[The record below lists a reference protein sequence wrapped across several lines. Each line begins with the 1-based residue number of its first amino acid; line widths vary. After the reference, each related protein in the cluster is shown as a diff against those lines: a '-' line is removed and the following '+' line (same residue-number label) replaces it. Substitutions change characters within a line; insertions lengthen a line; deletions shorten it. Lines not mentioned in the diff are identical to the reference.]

1 MPNTI
6 KVNKANLESAITQF
20 EIVSPPIENLAE
32 ILEGVIFDSKKLR
45 PSVKKQMNELA
56 IELASKVRTI
66 ANNTE
71 SFHQDLVKI
80 NNIVEEIDK
89 GTYNDKKF
97 TLAETDNAIW
107 TSTEADDVWELLNV
121 FKKANLMSGTSIF
134 SSATIASAGTFY
146 PVFSVNK
153 SNQQTW
159 SSREEWQNYLIEKYK
174 TQGYNEEESKE
185 LASYEMASQEYIA
198 TGANVFGKDKVA
210 LSALYVGRREILKKK
225 IESNKKEEEDDD
237 DDDDPNIPGG
247 KNDEPNGNE
256 SSGGQTS
263 NNPSKPQVTTT
274 SAIKARIETPTPSP
288 TEQQKVEEVLPS
300 DTPSSDNVET
310 PSIDENTNQISG
322 DLNNN
327 ANVDIPSTGDN
338 SNSNNNNI
346 TTNPETNPGTTMPVN
361 NGNTNTTNNSVNYSP
376 SGNTYYGSRNNSGS
390 SYNSGNY
397 GSNEPASISNPV
409 PDAENIST
417 TTPSSPESDANIV
430 DKSGEEL
437 DVISIDREVSS
448 EPTTSS
454 GGGSVIPAVLG
465 VGAAG
470 AAAVAG
476 IKLMK
481 NKKEKENTYED
492 ESSEDINSFSYLNNY
507 PEDDQ
512 DSVANLNEELE

>member
-6 KVNKANLESAITQF
+6 KVNKDNLESAIIQF
-20 EIVSPPIENLAE
+20 ESALPSIENVATT
-32 ILEGVIFDSKKLR
+32 LEGVSFDSKKLR
-45 PSVKKQMNELA
+45 PSVKKQMNELSTA
-56 IELASKVRTI
+56 LAEKVRTI
-66 ANNTE
+66 ATNTE
-71 SFHQDLVKI
+71 SFYQDLVKI
-80 NNIVEEIDK
+80 NTIVEEINK
-89 GTYNDKKF
+89 GVYNDKNI
-97 TLAETDNAIW
+97 TLAENNNSVW
-107 TSTEADDVWELLNV
+107 TSAQQDDVWELLNI
-121 FKKANLMSGTSIF
+121 FKRADLMSGTSIF
-134 SSATIASAGTFY
+134 SSVTITSAGTFY
-146 PVFSVNK
+146 PVFANRGNNS
-153 SNQQTW
+153 QTW
-159 SSREEWQNYLIEKYK
+159 NSREEWATSIIDKYK
-174 TQGYNEEESKE
+174 NQGYSEEEAK
-185 LASYEMASQEYIA
+185 EMAEYDMAYTEYVA
-198 TGANVFGKDKVA
+198 TGATVFGKNK
-210 LSALYVGRREILKKK
+210 LSLSELYSRKHEIVD
-225 IESNKKEEEDDD
+225 SKEEEKIPD
-237 DDDDPNIPGG
+237 NPGG
-247 KNDEPNGNE
+247 DPDDTTGGSTGGSNGGGNL
-256 SSGGQTS
+256 GGQTPD
-263 NNPSKPQVTTT
+263 NPSNPQITTT

-288 TEQQKVEEVLPS
+288 TEQQKVEEVLSS

-310 PSIDENTNQISG
+310 PSIDENNNQIS
-322 DLNNN
+322 DDSNNN
-327 ANVDIPSTGDN
+327 ANVDIPSTGNN

-346 TTNPETNPGTTMPVN
+346 TTNPETNPGTTTPVN

-376 SGNTYYGSRNNSGS
+376 SGNTYYGSRNDSGS

-417 TTPSSPESDANIV
+417 TTPSAPESDTNIV

-492 ESSEDINSFSYLNNY
+492 ESSENINSFSYLNNY
-507 PEDDQ
+507 PEDEQQ